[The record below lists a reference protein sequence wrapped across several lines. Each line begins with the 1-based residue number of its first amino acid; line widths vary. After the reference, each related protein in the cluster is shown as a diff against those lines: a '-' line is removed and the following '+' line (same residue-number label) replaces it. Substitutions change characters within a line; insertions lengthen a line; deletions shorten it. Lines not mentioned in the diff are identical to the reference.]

1 MQNFTPEDLIQYVYN
16 ETSPENSS
24 AIKAALKKDFQLKET
39 FDIIVSAQKSLETFQ
54 ISPSEQSMDTILLH
68 AKKVQTKFQT
78 H

>member
-16 ETSPENSS
+16 ETSPENYS
-24 AIKAALKKDFQLKET
+24 AIKAALKTDFQLKET

-54 ISPSEQSMDTILLH
+54 ISPSEQSINTILLH
-68 AKKVQTKFQT
+68 AKKVQTKLHT

>member
-24 AIKAALKKDFQLKET
+24 AIKAALKTDFQLKEM
-39 FDIIVSAQKSLETFQ
+39 FDIIVSAQKSLEAFQ
-54 ISPSEQSMDTILLH
+54 ISPSEQSIDTILLH
-68 AKKVQTKFQT
+68 AKKVQTKLHT